1 MLVLRASQLVQQCC
15 RAEGFSMKGA
25 VCRACREFVGFF
37 GVQGGSVATRGLCR
51 MR

>member
-1 MLVLRASQLVQQCC
+1 VVVLHASQLVPHCC
-15 RAEGFSMKGA
+15 RAQGFSMKGA
-25 VCRACREFVGFF
+25 ICRVCREFVGVF